1 MNNITASLDIQ
12 GLSQFYQRQ
21 QVLDNVSLT
30 LYPGQ
35 LLAVLGPNGAGKT
48 TLIRT
53 LLGLVAPASGQIHL
67 MGQLQQGAVRSMALR
82 RQLGVM
88 LQIGSASAN
97 LTVREQCDLFAS
109 YYPDGKTVAELLQLA
124 GLTGQQHCRFGR
136 LSGGQKQRLLF
147 ALALAGNPKLVFLDE
162 PTLGM
167 DVQARQSLWQQIQL
181 LKAQGVAIVL
191 TTHYLQE
198 AEQLADQIAV
208 LQQGR
213 IIARDSPAQL
223 TARLGGRQISC
234 HTNLDDDSL
243 LALPGVQQLKRQ
255 QQQVL
260 ITSQSAEQTLRALL
274 QADSNLSQLEVKNAA
289 LEQVF
294 LQLTQSGAHA

>member
-12 GLSQFYQRQ
+12 GLSQFYQQQ

-88 LQIGSASAN
+88 LQVGSASAN

-124 GLTGQQHCRFGR
+124 GLTGQQNCRFGR

-223 TARLGGRQISC
+223 TARPGGRQISC
-234 HTNLDDDSL
+234 HTSLDDDSL

-255 QQQVL
+255 QQQVVL
-260 ITSQSAEQTLRALL
+260 TSQSAEQTLRALL

-294 LQLTQSGAHA
+294 LQLTQSGVHA

>member
-1 MNNITASLDIQ
+1 MNNLTPSLDIQ
-12 GLSQFYQRQ
+12 GLTQRYQQQ
-21 QVLDNVSLT
+21 QVLNDVSLT

-53 LLGLVAPASGQIHL
+53 LLGLTAPASGKIQL
-67 MGQLQQGAVRSMALR
+67 LGQWQQGAERSMALR
-82 RQLGVM
+82 RQIGVM

-97 LTVREQCDLFAS
+97 LTVREQCDLFSS
-109 YYPDGKTVAELLQLA
+109 YYPNGKSVSELLALA
-124 GLTGQQHCRFGR
+124 GLADQQHCRFGR

-147 ALALAGNPKLVFLDE
+147 ALALAGNPRLVFLDE

-167 DVQARQSLWQQIQL
+167 DVQARQSLWAQIQQ
-181 LKAQGVAIVL
+181 LKSQGVAIVL

-213 IIARDSPAQL
+213 IIAKDSPAQL
-223 TARLGGRQISC
+223 TARLGGRQICCRTSL
-234 HTNLDDDSL
+234 NDDSL
-243 LALPGVQQLKRQ
+243 LALPGVQQLTREQ
-255 QQQVL
+255 QRVVL
-260 ITSQSAEQTLRALL
+260 TSHSAEHTLRALL
-274 QADSNLSQLEVKNAA
+274 LADCTLSQLEVKNAA

-294 LQLTQSGAHA
+294 LQLTQNGAQA

>member
-1 MNNITASLDIQ
+1 MNKLTPSLDIQ
-12 GLSQFYQRQ
+12 GLSQRYQQQ

-53 LLGLVAPASGQIHL
+53 LLGLTAPASGQIQL
-67 MGQLQQGAVRSMALR
+67 LGQWQQGAERSMALR
-82 RQLGVM
+82 RQIGVM

-97 LTVREQCDLFAS
+97 LTVREQCDLFSS
-109 YYPDGKTVAELLQLA
+109 YYPEGKSVSELLALA
-124 GLTGQQHCRFGR
+124 GLADQQHCRFGR

-167 DVQARQSLWQQIQL
+167 DVQARQSLWAQIQQ
-181 LKAQGVAIVL
+181 LKSLGVAIVL

-213 IIARDSPAQL
+213 IIAKDSPAQL
-223 TARLGGRQISC
+223 TARLVGRQICC
-234 HTNLDDDSL
+234 HTSLNDDSL
-243 LALPGVQQLKRQ
+243 LALPGVQQLTRDQ
-255 QQQVL
+255 HRVVL
-260 ITSQSAEQTLRALL
+260 TSHSAEHTLRALL
-274 QADSNLSQLEVKNAA
+274 LADSNLSQLEVKNAA

-294 LQLTQSGAHA
+294 LQLTQSGAPA

>member
-12 GLSQFYQRQ
+12 GLSQFYQQQ

-30 LYPGQ
+30 LHPGQ

-67 MGQLQQGAVRSMALR
+67 MGQLQLGAVRSMALR

-109 YYPDGKTVAELLQLA
+109 YYPEGKTVAELLQLA
-124 GLTGQQHCRFGR
+124 GLAEQQHCRFGR

-167 DVQARQSLWQQIQL
+167 DVQARQSLWQQIQQ

-198 AEQLADQIAV
+198 AEHLADQIAV

-234 HTNLDDDSL
+234 HTSLDDNSL

-255 QQQVL
+255 QQQVVL
-260 ITSQSAEQTLRALL
+260 TSQSAERTLRALL

-294 LQLTQSGAHA
+294 LQLTQSGAHE